1 MGLRRVGDR
10 PVDRVFV
17 EPVLGAHTPEVEST
31 EGGFTEGGS
40 PEGGSPEGSSSLGGP
55 PFSFDGVET
64 LD

>member
-31 EGGFTEGGS
+31 EGGSPEGGS
-40 PEGGSPEGSSSLGGP
+40 PEGGSSLGGP
-55 PFSFDGVET
+55 HFSFDGVQS